1 LTSQP
6 ANKQTDRRDKT
17 AGQDSTRHQITKSSR
32 RQEKWKG
39 TAVAGVSHTVAW
51 QLWKTPSCIW
61 LKRKLP
67 RQPRWATLLSL

>member
-32 RQEKWKG
+32 RSGKG
-39 TAVAGVSHTVAW
+39 QLLPAW
-51 QLWKTPSCIW
+51 VTQ
-61 LKRKLP
+61 
-67 RQPRWATLLSL
+67 